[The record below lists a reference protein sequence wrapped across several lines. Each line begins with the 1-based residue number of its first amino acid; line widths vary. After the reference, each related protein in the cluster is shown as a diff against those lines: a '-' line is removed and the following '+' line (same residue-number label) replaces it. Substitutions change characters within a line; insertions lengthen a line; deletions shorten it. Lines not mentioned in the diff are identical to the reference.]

1 MRDSWIRGCERRV
14 ALPAG
19 LLALLVTLVAGCLL
33 GGEAQADA
41 RSSERK
47 VISVAPSGGDDTQRL
62 QAALDEASTAGPGA
76 VIELAAGTF
85 RVGRPLIGLNFDG
98 MIRGA
103 GSRKTTVLA
112 DGSVNP
118 DGLFQALPPD
128 EAAALRVGIL
138 PPILFEF
145 HEADI
150 DRFGHPVT
158 KRRSQRLVME
168 DLTLGASGQTVAHF
182 DINEFAT
189 TQRLFSLVW
198 VTGNRPDWTNSQNQ
212 TPVAIGGIDAE
223 HAQVSTVRAS
233 FRHVHFDGRNRARAD
248 DEPGGALD
256 PHPDVR
262 NAFGLEG
269 GAALVQLVPEFQ
281 LTFRPINAAL
291 RFEDSR
297 FSDLPGQAGIF
308 APHLVGK
315 HDPAWTFG
323 RDAVEASVKVTNSTF
338 EDMPFG
344 TTLPNMSDVSV
355 TLESSEYRDS
365 DEVGLVVATN
375 DRFTAPDAIGYP
387 AFAPSRV
394 TIRNST
400 FEDSDI
406 AAVAVNERPGPS
418 LVDLRI
424 RDNDFVL
431 DGPSQTGIIGA
442 TVDGARIV
450 DNHFAGKGYGAVV
463 AATSTRWRI
472 RNNDFCDLFIPP
484 SAPPPVDDL
493 ILPPNDA
500 QTPIV
505 TVNSVD
511 IRATNNDCA

>member
-1 MRDSWIRGCERRV
+1 V

-19 LLALLVTLVAGCLL
+19 LLALLVTLVACCLL
-33 GGEAQADA
+33 GGEARAVA

-47 VISVAPSGGDDTQRL
+47 VIVVAPNGGDDTQRL
-62 QAALDEASTAGPGA
+62 QAALDEASTAGRGA

-98 MIRGA
+98 TIRGA

-118 DGLFQALPPD
+118 DGLFQRLPPD
-128 EAAALRVGIL
+128 EAAALHAGSF
-138 PPILFEF
+138 PILFEF

-158 KRRSQRLVME
+158 NRRSQRLVME

-182 DINEFAT
+182 DISANT
-189 TQRLFSLVW
+189 DTQRLFSLVW
-198 VTGNRPDWTNSQNQ
+198 MVGNRPDWTNSQNQ

-281 LTFRPINAAL
+281 LAFRPINAAL
-291 RFEDSR
+291 RFEGSR
-297 FSDLPGQAGIF
+297 FNDLPGQAGIF

-338 EDMPFG
+338 DDVSFG
-344 TTLPNMSDVSV
+344 AFLPNISDVSV
-355 TLESSEYRDS
+355 TLERSKYRHS
-365 DEVGLVVATN
+365 DVGLFASTN
-375 DRFTAPDAIGYP
+375 NRFTAPDAIGYP
-387 AFAPSRV
+387 AFAPSRA
-394 TIRNST
+394 TIRDST

-406 AAVAVNERPGPS
+406 AAVAVNEEAGPS

-431 DGPSQTGIIGA
+431 DGPSQTGVIGA
-442 TVDGARIV
+442 TVEGARIV
-450 DNHFAGKGYGAVV
+450 DNDFSGEGYGAVV
-463 AATSTRWRI
+463 AVMSTRWRI
-472 RNNDFCDLFIPP
+472 RNNDFCDLLIPP
-484 SAPPPVDDL
+484 SALPPVDDL
-493 ILPPNDA
+493 MLAPNEA

-505 TVNSVD
+505 TLNSVD